1 MLITIPSVLSKDDVQ
16 QVRAHLDA
24 AQWEDG
30 SATAG
35 SQSAEVKRN
44 QQLPPTSET
53 AQTLGKFVLQK
64 LTEDPL
70 FLSAALPSR
79 ILPPMFNKYEQAD
92 TFGSHIDNAIRVN
105 PLTQERLR
113 TDLSMTLFLSEPE
126 DYDGGALVV
135 EDHYG
140 TQTVKLPAGDMIL
153 YPATSLHEVTPVT
166 RGARVSSFFWLQ
178 SMIRSDANRRILF
191 DLDQTIQSLTTSI
204 GVNNPETVR
213 LTGIYHNLIRTWAET
228 LIMKSSTIIFAA
240 VAGVMVTGPAAAL
253 DPVTALLGS
262 ETITALLEQAE
273 HDEMSP
279 LGMFM
284 AADWVVKAV
293 MLSLLL
299 ASVLVWVIFLAK
311 LMILRW
317 ERGVM
322 RRRYRALDKAGSL
335 DAARD
340 LFTRK
345 KGVVSQM
352 VQAALRERTAT
363 GDKPELKSGI
373 KERAGSEIARI
384 EAGAARRMGFGAGV
398 LANVGSVAPFVG
410 LFGTVWGIMN
420 SFISISESNT
430 TNLAIVAPG
439 IAEALLATAIGLVAA
454 IPAVIFYNILAR
466 AMGGYKV
473 MLADAGALVER
484 TLSRDLDLAT
494 MKDAALDEVK
504 VDQRV
509 FRLGSVS
516 APAAE

>member
-1 MLITIPSVLSKDDVQ
+1 
-16 QVRAHLDA
+16 
-24 AQWEDG
+24 
-30 SATAG
+30 
-35 SQSAEVKRN
+35 
-44 QQLPPTSET
+44 
-53 AQTLGKFVLQK
+53 
-64 LTEDPL
+64 
-70 FLSAALPSR
+70 
-79 ILPPMFNKYEQAD
+79 
-92 TFGSHIDNAIRVN
+92 
-105 PLTQERLR
+105 
-113 TDLSMTLFLSEPE
+113 
-126 DYDGGALVV
+126 
-135 EDHYG
+135 
-140 TQTVKLPAGDMIL
+140 
-153 YPATSLHEVTPVT
+153 
-166 RGARVSSFFWLQ
+166 
-178 SMIRSDANRRILF
+178 
-191 DLDQTIQSLTTSI
+191 
-204 GVNNPETVR
+204 
-213 LTGIYHNLIRTWAET
+213 
-228 LIMKSSTIIFAA
+228 MKSSTIIFAA